1 MSEAKRIEIGANDAI
16 PQEAADQLRQS
27 LRSLASINQG
37 SKVYKDECSFSF
49 DSPFSATGLY
59 TNLSSLRSYGK
70 AYLAM
75 DPQFPG
81 LYLFQKFTKV
91 PKDVPMDVEEPAKLG
106 LGVPGGFLTEA
117 EKFSL
122 EKSYGIAVFA
132 GSSEFLL
139 ALENQEIPEMVVVVA
154 RQVIEHQGYSD
165 QQDLAQWVDD
175 EELKESKYA
184 EALEQLDNGVK
195 ISSDPSTWKC
205 EDSGMTENLW
215 LNLSTGY
222 IGSGRRNWDGSGG
235 TNGALKHFE
244 ATGQKY
250 PLVVKLGTITP
261 DGADI
266 YSYAPDEN
274 CMVKDAKLA
283 EHLAHWGID
292 ILRLEKTDKSMAEL
306 ELEMNKNFAYNSI
319 TEAGAQ
325 LEPVTGAGF
334 IGLRNLGNSCYMN
347 SVVQLMFD
355 IPEIREKY
363 VSEPLSLSDAER
375 AEDPYAN
382 LGVQIKK
389 LATAL
394 NSDRYAR
401 PNPEEITEELE
412 VKPRYFKMAAAGTNM
427 EFRSGRQQD
436 AEAFLQHLLE
446 AMFRMEKSSGIP
458 ETRDLFNFRLT
469 KKQKCTE
476 TGGVKYLSSIEPV
489 LSLPVS
495 EDLAVNLD
503 EILSHRA
510 LKRAKTETDEKV
522 ESKEEEV
529 VPLIPLDA
537 CLQAWAAEESV
548 EDVYSA
554 LAKKRTRQILTSRL
568 ASFPR
573 YLLVKLNRYRVQPG
587 SWIPEK
593 LDCEVDMP
601 LELDLSTFRAPD
613 PDPNEVPQP
622 EEEEA
627 APAPPSGP
635 VPDAQLVQ
643 SIMNLGFTE
652 NACKRAAVA
661 VNNSDPDS
669 AAMWLFQHSEDPDF
683 NDPLPEASA
692 SGGSSAAAAAPA
704 ANPEAMGMLTGF
716 GFTEEQVT
724 AALIATSGDAERA
737 GDWLFSHS
745 NLDEAVAAVLSPSE
759 APAASGSAEP
769 EVEDGPGQY
778 KLVGFLSHI
787 GKNTSCGHYVAHIEK
802 KGEWIIFDDQK
813 VAKSQNTPF
822 KHGYLYL
829 YRRK

>member
-27 LRSLASINQG
+27 LRSLASINQGSRLQSMHLYLLMVCGGVERVKILRRGGVERPKGAPEPFDTRFKSQLTDNTSGYFPG

-412 VKPRYFKMAAAGTNM
+412 VKPRYQSYSTAHKGISAG
-427 EFRSGRQQD
+427 RR
-436 AEAFLQHLLE
+436 
-446 AMFRMEKSSGIP
+446 
-458 ETRDLFNFRLT
+458 
-469 KKQKCTE
+469 
-476 TGGVKYLSSIEPV
+476 
-489 LSLPVS
+489 
-495 EDLAVNLD
+495 
-503 EILSHRA
+503 
-510 LKRAKTETDEKV
+510 
-522 ESKEEEV
+522 
-529 VPLIPLDA
+529 
-537 CLQAWAAEESV
+537 
-548 EDVYSA
+548 
-554 LAKKRTRQILTSRL
+554 
-568 ASFPR
+568 
-573 YLLVKLNRYRVQPG
+573 
-587 SWIPEK
+587 
-593 LDCEVDMP
+593 
-601 LELDLSTFRAPD
+601 
-613 PDPNEVPQP
+613 
-622 EEEEA
+622 
-627 APAPPSGP
+627 
-635 VPDAQLVQ
+635 
-643 SIMNLGFTE
+643 
-652 NACKRAAVA
+652 
-661 VNNSDPDS
+661 
-669 AAMWLFQHSEDPDF
+669 
-683 NDPLPEASA
+683 
-692 SGGSSAAAAAPA
+692 
-704 ANPEAMGMLTGF
+704 GM
-716 GFTEEQVT
+716 
-724 AALIATSGDAERA
+724 R
-737 GDWLFSHS
+737 
-745 NLDEAVAAVLSPSE
+745 
-759 APAASGSAEP
+759 
-769 EVEDGPGQY
+769 
-778 KLVGFLSHI
+778 
-787 GKNTSCGHYVAHIEK
+787 
-802 KGEWIIFDDQK
+802 
-813 VAKSQNTPF
+813 
-822 KHGYLYL
+822 
-829 YRRK
+829 